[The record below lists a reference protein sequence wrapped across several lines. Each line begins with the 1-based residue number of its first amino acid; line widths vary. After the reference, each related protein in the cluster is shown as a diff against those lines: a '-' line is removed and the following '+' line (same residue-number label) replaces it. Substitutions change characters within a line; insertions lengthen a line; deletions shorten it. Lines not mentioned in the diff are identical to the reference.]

1 MDTITKPTMKV
12 TGLTFNSNQVSQT
25 FIWKNDHRY
34 IWIDT
39 TCFLRS
45 RVELGKCWLEIFN
58 GNCIEVPSGL
68 LNLFLVEQKLIFKSI
83 TVQSP
88 LFYSILIHLSKL
100 NEFQCIHLTFLS
112 CFWGYTLSL
121 NGYRDLIGF
130 KGNCTHVSCD
140 SLFWIIV
147 RMMLVCQ

>member
-100 NEFQCIHLTFLS
+100 NEFQCIHLTFLA
-112 CFWGYTLSL
+112 
-121 NGYRDLIGF
+121 
-130 KGNCTHVSCD
+130 VSEAI
-140 SLFWIIV
+140 LFLWMGTEISSASREIV
-147 RMMLVCQ
+147 CMYLVTAFSGL